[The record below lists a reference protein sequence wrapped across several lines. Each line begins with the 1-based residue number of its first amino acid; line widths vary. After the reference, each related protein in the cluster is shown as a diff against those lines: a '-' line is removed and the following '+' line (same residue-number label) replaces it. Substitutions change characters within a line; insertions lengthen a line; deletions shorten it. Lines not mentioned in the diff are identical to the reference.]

1 VILRAMSQRVAC
13 MHSVSWVKTRII
25 NVLLRSE
32 VGRFVMMTLLLCD
45 RGYPEVLASSPS
57 RCA

>member
-1 VILRAMSQRVAC
+1 MILRAISQRVAC

-32 VGRFVMMTLLLCD
+32 VGRFVMTLLLCG
-45 RGYPEVLASSPS
+45 RGCPEVLASSPS
-57 RCA
+57 RRA